1 MSNTKERIISAVVMA
16 ILVVA
21 AVYFGKSTTL
31 IAVLVASVLCIDEL
45 LINFAKL
52 SRKEFI
58 YKYVMVFFSLFFIAI
73 NGMNARVSL
82 NVFTMAALLMN
93 AFLIYYLFRVPLAD
107 SFMKKSTEKNP
118 SIIAVLV
125 AVPMLSFGIHFES
138 DNWRQILGMLLIVT
152 YSMDTGAWFVGKNFG
167 KHKLWP
173 AVSPKKTVEGFIG
186 GIIIAAVCGSV
197 AWNLFF
203 GEFRW
208 YYSVIFGLCGAM
220 SQVGDLIQSKIK
232 REFEIKDSSNLIPGH
247 GGVYDRIDSLIFLS
261 PFFVIVVKYLGQQI
275 SL

>member
-1 MSNTKERIISAVVMA
+1 MSNTKQRVISAIVMA
-16 ILVVA
+16 ILVIA

-52 SRKEFI
+52 NRKEFI

-82 NVFTMAALLMN
+82 NVFTIAAILMN
-93 AFLIYYLFRVPLAD
+93 CFLIYYLFRVPLTD
-107 SFMKKSTEKNP
+107 GFMKKSTEKNP
-118 SIIAVLV
+118 SIMAVLV

-138 DNWRQILGMLLIVT
+138 EAWRQILGMLLIVT

-173 AVSPKKTVEGFIG
+173 QVSPKKTVEGFIG
-186 GIIIAAVCGSV
+186 GIVIAAICGSF
-197 AWNLFF
+197 AWHFFF